1 MERDRARLNGFAR
14 YAWFAL
20 GYNLLVILWGV
31 FLRASK
37 SGDGCGQHWLTCH
50 GEVVPSAP
58 ELKTVIE
65 FSHRMMS
72 ALDGLVM
79 LVLLVWAVA
88 IWRRTRT
95 AQSRTVMRLAIGS
108 FIFII
113 TEALVGA
120 GLVLTGNTAETLTPT
135 RPFWMAGHLINTFIL
150 LAFLS
155 LTAWAASGEG
165 RAPMRFV
172 YERRI
177 VIAAAIGLALILLV
191 GVTGSVAALS
201 SMIFPSE
208 SLSEGLA
215 KDFSATSN
223 MLLRI
228 RPFHPIVSIAAV
240 MYLVFFS
247 GWLRKWSDQN
257 GGVVRWS
264 NVLSLLAL
272 VQLVFGGATLL
283 MLSPIVMQLGHLL
296 LADLIWIS
304 FVLLTVSYLNAGSR
318 VAVDAPRATAAV

>member
-1 MERDRARLNGFAR
+1 MPLTGFAK

-65 FSHRMMS
+65 YSHRIMS

-79 LVLLVWAVA
+79 LILLGWAIR
-88 IWRRTRT
+88 IWRQERT
-95 AQSRTVMRLAIGS
+95 ARSRSVMRFSIGA

-120 GLVLTGNTAETLTPT
+120 GLVLTGNTAETLTVA
-135 RPFWMAGHLINTFIL
+135 RPFWMAGHLINTFVL
-150 LAFLS
+150 LLFLS
-155 LTAWAASGEG
+155 LTAWTASGKG
-165 RAPMRFV
+165 PIRFDV
-172 YERRI
+172 SAGDTA
-177 VIAAAIGLALILLV
+177 VLMIGLAGILLV
-191 GVTGSVAALS
+191 GLTGSIAALS

-208 SLSEGLA
+208 SLADGLM
-215 KDFSATSN
+215 KDFSETSN
-223 MLLRI
+223 LLLRL
-228 RPFHPIVSIAAV
+228 RPLHPVLSIGTV
-240 MYLVFFS
+240 VYLVFLA
-247 GWLRKWSDQN
+247 GLLRKWSSNDPD
-257 GGVVRWS
+257 VEKWS
-264 NVLSLLAL
+264 NILSLLAI

-283 MLSPIVMQLGHLL
+283 MLSPILMQLGHLL
-296 LADLIWIS
+296 LADAIWIS
-304 FVLLTVSYLNAGSR
+304 FVLLAASYLSLPER
-318 VAVDAPRATAAV
+318 VGNVNRPAI